1 MGYVL
6 FNNKNSLI
14 LILIEFNRKN
24 KIGKLKK
31 LLSLFFF
38 TEIIS

>member
-1 MGYVL
+1 MEYVL

-14 LILIEFNRKN
+14 LIEFNRKN
-24 KIGKLKK
+24 KIGQLKK
-31 LLSLFFF
+31 LLSLFFI